1 MSKVIRLSVGSTAPA
16 VEDVIYD
23 NSNQVVDLAGASV
36 RFLMRPVDSSQL
48 TVDSAATIVSAS
60 AGTVSYQWDAADSD
74 SEGEYRA
81 WWKVTLSS
89 SEVLQTPE
97 FRVYVDAVGPG
108 ETTSLGEIATQVRQL
123 IPLTWDALSKD
134 PRYGD
139 RMLSTRVN
147 YVKYK
152 LFSTVV
158 SATVEESVYN
168 PLLLD
173 YTAKE
178 AALQI
183 IPAGID
189 YWMDQHITSSTNGS
203 SEAVSYPDR
212 IRHLQA
218 VQEWLFREVA
228 ELREELPG
236 EFTVRRQGR
245 GPAVSNDSTGNIT
258 PDPHDFGE
266 MTDEGLPSNLPWGPF

>member
-1 MSKVIRLSVGSTAPA
+1 MATIRITSGSTSPP

-23 NSNQVVDLAGASV
+23 NENEVIDLSGASV

-48 TVDSAATIVSAS
+48 TVNAAATITSA
-60 AGTVSYQWDAADSD
+60 ALGTVSYQWVAGDTAT
-74 SEGEYRA
+74 EGEYRA
-81 WWKVTLSS
+81 WWKITTSTS
-89 SEVLQTPE
+89 AIIQTPE
-97 FRVYVDAVGPG
+97 FRVYVDGVGPG
-108 ETTSLGEIATQVRQL
+108 EANPLGEIASQVQQVM
-123 IPLTWDALSKD
+123 PVTWSALSKD
-134 PRYGD
+134 SRYGD
-139 RMLSTRVN
+139 RMLATRIN

-158 SATVEESVYN
+158 SATMESTAYN

-173 YTAKE
+173 YVAKE

-189 YWMDQHITSSTNGS
+189 YWMEQHITSSTNGT

-212 IRHLQA
+212 IRHLEKL
-218 VQEWLFREVA
+218 QEWLFKEVA

-236 EFTVRRQGR
+236 EFTVRKRGR
-245 GPAVSNDSTGNIT
+245 GPAVSNTTVGTIT
-258 PDPHDFGE
+258 PDPADFGE